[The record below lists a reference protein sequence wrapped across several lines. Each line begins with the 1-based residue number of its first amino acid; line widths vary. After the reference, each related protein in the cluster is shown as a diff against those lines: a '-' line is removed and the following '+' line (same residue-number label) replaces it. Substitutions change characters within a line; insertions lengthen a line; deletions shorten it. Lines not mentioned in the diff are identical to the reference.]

1 MDGLER
7 QLELLDLSADFSN
20 NWDHGKIVD
29 LGICDTLL
37 AHEHR
42 IV

>member
-7 QLELLDLSADFSN
+7 QLELLDLSSDFSN
-20 NWDHGKIVD
+20 DWNHGEIVD

>member
-7 QLELLDLSADFSN
+7 QLELLYLSADFSN
-20 NWDHGKIVD
+20 DWDHGEIVD

-42 IV
+42 IM

>member
-1 MDGLER
+1 MDSLER
-7 QLELLDLSADFSN
+7 QFELLYLSSDFSN
-20 NWDHGKIVD
+20 NWDHSEIVE